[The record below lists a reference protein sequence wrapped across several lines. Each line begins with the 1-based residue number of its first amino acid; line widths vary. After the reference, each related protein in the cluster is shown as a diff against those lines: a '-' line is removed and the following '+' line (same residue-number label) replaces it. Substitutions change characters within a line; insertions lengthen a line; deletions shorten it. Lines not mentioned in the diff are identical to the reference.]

1 MTLLGDHIDE
11 TFNNSVFGCFSS
23 YTARMSISLGS
34 KNQTHKIFDLFF
46 LHQLNGD
53 ILVFE

>member
-34 KNQTHKIFDLFF
+34 KKQTHKIFDLFF